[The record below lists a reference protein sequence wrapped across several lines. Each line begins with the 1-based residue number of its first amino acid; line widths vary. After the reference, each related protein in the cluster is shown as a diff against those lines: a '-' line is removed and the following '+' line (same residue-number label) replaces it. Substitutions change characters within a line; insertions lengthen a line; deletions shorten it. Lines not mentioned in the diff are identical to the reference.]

1 VSTPGVVGY
10 LDSLYAS
17 PGDEVTVR
25 ASVLDG
31 GGRYRAQLVR
41 LICGETGPSGPGLK
55 EEPVAT
61 ELAGEHMGSEQP
73 VPISSYA
80 IVDNIPPLE
89 TIEFSLLVWPTLPGR
104 GTQALMALGPV
115 RLVLDAVGAATIAV
129 DGETISTKVP
139 LRHRAWHRVEARYD
153 PATGSASVRS
163 EPLRGFHADRV
174 AEASGRLRAGVRAA
188 GPLLIGASPCVLR
201 RASLAQDEGRCAV
214 QDQSSPHPEP
224 ATEGSASEDAR
235 PLFSGS
241 GADAATQHFNG
252 KIEAPALRSRELEA
266 EWDFSRGIGTT
277 RVEDKSRHGLHGH
290 TVNAPKRA
298 VTGARWDG
306 SVHDWRRDLSQY
318 GAVHFHSDDLYDAG
332 WQPSLRFR
340 LPETLKSG
348 YYAVKLQA
356 SGPPFY
362 VGFIVSPKPGAPRAK
377 VAVLAST
384 VTYLAYA
391 NYRRRMSPGPFE
403 LTMGALPT
411 VDMTDVLL
419 AEHPEFG
426 SSTYDVH
433 KDGFG
438 VGHASARRPLFNMR
452 PTGRFWNFAM
462 DLCLIDW
469 LEAQEI
475 AYDVIS
481 EHELQERGVE
491 LLAPYRAV
499 LTPSHPEYV
508 SLEMLTAIEAY
519 LGAGGR
525 FMYLGGNGF
534 YWRVSFDPAHP
545 GMIELRRA
553 EDGTRAW
560 AEQPGQYYHATGEY
574 GGLWRRIGRP
584 PNALVGIGFIAQGF
598 DASTYY
604 RRTSASRDP
613 RAAFLF
619 AGIEDEIIGDFGA
632 WGDGAAGLE
641 IDAFDLALGS
651 PPHALVV
658 ASSEGHSNAFLL
670 VNEEMLSNS
679 RGVDGTLN
687 SRIKADIVFFE
698 TPAGGA
704 VLSTGSIA
712 FVASLAHENYRN
724 NISRLLRNALDRFLD
739 PAPFKL
745 PM

>member
-1 VSTPGVVGY
+1 VKTPGVVGY

-17 PGDEVTVR
+17 PGDDVTVR
-25 ASVLDG
+25 VSVLDPAR
-31 GGRYRAQLVR
+31 RYRAELVR
-41 LICGETGPSGPGLK
+41 LICGETGPGGPGPK
-55 EEPVAT
+55 EEPIPSG
-61 ELAGEHMGSEQP
+61 LAGEHEGREQP
-73 VPISSYA
+73 VPIGSYA
-80 IVDNIPPLE
+80 IVDDIPPLDTVE
-89 TIEFSLLVWPTLPGR
+89 LSLLVWPTLPGR

-115 RLVLDAVGAATIAV
+115 RLVLDDAGAVAIVV
-129 DGETISTKVP
+129 DGEAISTRTP
-139 LRHRAWHRVEARYD
+139 LRRRAWYRVEARYD
-153 PATGSASVRS
+153 PATGSASIRS
-163 EPLRGFHADRV
+163 TSLPGPHMDRI
-174 AEASGRLRAGVRAA
+174 AEADGKLRTGVRGT
-188 GPLLIGASPCVLR
+188 GPLLIAAAAGPDGAT
-201 RASLAQDEGRCAV
+201 D
-214 QDQSSPHPEP
+214 
-224 ATEGSASEDAR
+224 
-235 PLFSGS
+235 
-241 GADAATQHFNG
+241 HFNG
-252 KIEAPALRSRELEA
+252 KLEAPALRSSNLMA
-266 EWDFSRGIGTT
+266 EWDFSRGIGAA
-277 RVEDKSRHGLHGH
+277 RVEDGSGHGLHGR

-306 SVHDWRRDLSQY
+306 SVHDWRSDPSHY
-318 GAVHFHSDDLYDAG
+318 GAIHFHADDLYDAG
-332 WQPSLRFR
+332 WEASLRFR
-340 LPETLKSG
+340 LPEILRSG

-356 SGPPFY
+356 SGPPFH
-362 VGFIVSPKPGAPRAK
+362 VGFIVSPKRGSPRAQ

-426 SSTYDVH
+426 SSTYDLH

-469 LEAQEI
+469 LEAQGI

-481 EHELQERGVE
+481 EHELQERDGE
-491 LLAPYRAV
+491 LLTPYRVV
-499 LTPSHPEYV
+499 LTPSHPEYF
-508 SLEMLTAIEAY
+508 SLEMLTALEAY

-545 GMIELRRA
+545 GLIELRRA

-604 RRTSASRDP
+604 RRTLASRDP

-619 AGIEDEIIGDFGA
+619 SGIEEDVIGDFGA
-632 WGDGAAGLE
+632 WGGGAAGLE
-641 IDAFDLALGS
+641 IDCYDASLGS

-658 ASSEGHSNAFLL
+658 ASSEDHSNAFLL

-712 FVASLAHENYRN
+712 FVASLAHDSYGN
-724 NISRLLRNALDRFLD
+724 NISRLIRNALDRFLD

-745 PM
+745 P